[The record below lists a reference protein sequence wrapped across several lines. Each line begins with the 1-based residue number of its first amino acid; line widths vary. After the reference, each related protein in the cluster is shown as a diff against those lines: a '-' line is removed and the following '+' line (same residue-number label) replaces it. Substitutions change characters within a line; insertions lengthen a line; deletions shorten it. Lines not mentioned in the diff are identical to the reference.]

1 MELQLIIITLQFVLT
16 FAFGIWLRK
25 LGRPYNFV
33 IFNIHKVITL
43 LTLIFTAMAVYN
55 LQQTIAISTIEL
67 LIIIATRILFS
78 TSFVSGALLS
88 IGRPANDSMLIV
100 HKISSIL
107 TPILAGVIIYLLLR
121 L

>member
-1 MELQLIIITLQFVLT
+1 MELKIIIIFLQFVLT

-25 LGRPYNFV
+25 LGKPYNVVVFT
-33 IFNIHKVITL
+33 FHKILAL
-43 LTLIFTAMAVYN
+43 LTLIFTG
-55 LQQTIAISTIEL
+55 LAIIKLNQDIDVRTVEL
-67 LIIIATRILFS
+67 LIILATGFLFL

-88 IGRPANDSMLIV
+88 IGKPAHDSMKIA

-107 TPILAGVIIYLLLR
+107 TPILAGIVIYLLLR